1 MVKEKIKLT
10 PEQLK
15 RLTDL
20 QADTDWLKEEIRRAE
35 YVGLD
40 VTDLKDR
47 FDKMS
52 SIRLRMIEEY
62 GRK

>member
-1 MVKEKIKLT
+1 MTREKITLT

>member
-1 MVKEKIKLT
+1 MAREKITLT

-15 RLTDL
+15 RLNDL

-40 VTDLKDR
+40 VADLKER
-47 FDKMS
+47 FDKTS
-52 SIRLRMIEEY
+52 LIRTRMIEEY
-62 GRK
+62 GKK